1 VIHLNIGEKQ
11 KKSNASE
18 DLTVVLLRGNGS
30 PRSFRVSLPALHRS
44 LTAVGFLFALAIFAS
59 LVLLGFSLVSTLNS
73 PTIQETPV
81 AVAPAPVAPPTEA
94 PITSADNTSAPAPGL
109 WQQLKGTVQAPSG
122 PVDSELQKEV
132 AGLRQEIA
140 QLSARLEDRKSL
152 APEANDS
159 LIQFFGSR
167 STLMPEAQSAMRIKN
182 PRVTKDAASKEITLS
197 FELHNVD
204 PQQNQQRGYIVALA
218 KTPDLL
224 LTYPNYA
231 LKPNEN
237 ILLDFTK
244 GETFAVSRFRE
255 AKATFPSG
263 PLENRKTSYQIL
275 LFAHDGRVIGNMHVE
290 GNK

>member
-1 VIHLNIGEKQ
+1 MNIGEKQ

-59 LVLLGFSLVSTLNS
+59 LVLLGFSLVRSMGPVS
-73 PTIQETPV
+73 ESPV
-81 AVAPAPVAPPTEA
+81 AVAPPAPVVVTPPETAPTDTATP
-94 PITSADNTSAPAPGL
+94 SPGL
-109 WQQLKGTVQAPSG
+109 WQQLKGTVQTPPGAA
-122 PVDSELQKEV
+122 DSEAPKELI
-132 AGLRQEIA
+132 GLRQEIA
-140 QLSARLEDRKSL
+140 QLSARLEDRKNL
-152 APEANDS
+152 APEANEPM
-159 LIQFFGSR
+159 IQFFGPR
-167 STLMPEAQSAMRIKN
+167 SALVPEAQSAMRIKN
-182 PRVTKDAASKEITLS
+182 PRISKDAGSKEITLS
-197 FELHNVD
+197 FELHNID

-237 ILLDFTK
+237 VLLDFTK

-255 AKATFPSG
+255 AKATFPLG
-263 PLENRKTSYQIL
+263 PLDGRKASYQIL

-290 GNK
+290 GTK

>member
-1 VIHLNIGEKQ
+1 VFHLNIGEKQ

-44 LTAVGFLFALAIFAS
+44 ITAVGFLFALAIFAS
-59 LVLLGFSLVSTLNS
+59 LVLLGFSLIRSMN
-73 PTIQETPV
+73 PQPDTPV
-81 AVAPAPVAPPTEA
+81 AVAPVPVAPPAGTA
-94 PITSADNTSAPAPGL
+94 PAPADNTGSPGL
-109 WQQLKGTVQAPSG
+109 WQQLKGTVQPPAG
-122 PVDSELQKEV
+122 PADSELQKEV

-140 QLSARLEDRKSL
+140 SLSARLEDRKTL

-159 LIQFFGSR
+159 LIQFFGPR
-167 STLMPEAQSAMRIKN
+167 SALVPEAQSAMRIKN
-182 PRVTKDAASKEITLS
+182 PRITKDGKELTLS
-197 FELHNVD
+197 FELHNID
-204 PQQNQQRGYIVALA
+204 PQQNQQRGYIVAIA

-237 ILLDFTK
+237 VLLDFTK

-255 AKATFPSG
+255 AKATFPLA
-263 PLENRKTSYQIL
+263 PLEGRKASYQIL